1 MKKDETNKTQ
11 VPAASTNTPVKSNK
25 KTKMVKAKVPSLF
38 KKKYTKERLE
48 KRIYKR
54 IYVPADKT
62 FIQGL
67 FKETEKNKKGV
78 ALYSIPKETMLEKKE
93 QSRLKSIAKEIRSQK
108 GRIRWVPLIAAVS
121 TIALIAI
128 LFTAFKNRI
137 IKRAIQNTCE
147 SIFEAKCDI
156 DRVDFRLF
164 AASFRLDG
172 LQIANKDEPMKN
184 LFSLDTII
192 LDFDLTQ
199 ALRGRFITDEVKV
212 SGMATNTDRTYSG
225 DISAKLAAKKAKA
238 KAKGDSAFIKEIK
251 SRSNAALDSM
261 KNSVQGVFDEYNP
274 ETIIKN
280 CYSNMKSPELA
291 KTTQEQVKVLLEK
304 YKGKKDELTTE
315 VQDVQKLVEDCQ
327 KIDLNAIKTNPVKL
341 KEAIETIDSAYKKVE
356 ALKTK
361 TTQSVNDI
369 KKDAATVKA
378 LSSDIQ
384 KAIAADT
391 ALISK
396 EINKITSINI
406 NDGKKFISGTLNGAA
421 YQMLGKYYPYAMKLV
436 DYLLEMKKSSSS
448 AEKEPTEKEKL
459 NSMLGERAKGLNI
472 YYRGNPPKFWIKK
485 LHVSGFNFA
494 LNMTDISSD
503 MDAVGRPAIGEF
515 KIAIKEID
523 HTGTVTVDTRT
534 NTTEPL
540 VDVRYV
546 CDKLPLSLTT
556 ASFGAEGLPGVPS
569 LTQSKST
576 LDFDL
581 AIWDA
586 DGFNITGTGKFTD
599 MVLIAAPFTPEFISN
614 IYMNTLAKMKAM
626 MLSVQI
632 GYRASSGLNVG
643 LDTDI
648 DKQFMAAL
656 KEELKNQLS
665 VLKKDVEKQMNE
677 KINEYTGG
685 AISEIGSFDDI
696 YATITDYSNTS
707 NKFKDQLEAKKKQAN
722 DYLTG
727 KANEAIDSAKNNA
740 KGYLKGILKP

>member
-1 MKKDETNKTQ
+1 MKKDDTTKTMAPEKQ
-11 VPAASTNTPVKSNK
+11 SKVPAK
-25 KTKMVKAKVPSLF
+25 KQSKLAKAKVPSIF
-38 KKKYTKERLE
+38 KKKYTKKALE
-48 KRIYKR
+48 KRVYKR

-62 FIQGL
+62 FIQSL
-67 FKETEKNKKGV
+67 FKETGKNKKGV
-78 ALYSIPKETMLEKKE
+78 ALYSIPQETLLEKKD
-93 QSRLKSIAKEIRSQK
+93 QTKLKTIAKEIRSQK

-121 TIALIAI
+121 TIAIIAI
-128 LFTAFKNRI
+128 LFTTFKNRI

-199 ALRGRFITDEVKV
+199 ALRGRFITDEVRV

-225 DISAKLAAKKAKA
+225 DISAKLAAKKAK
-238 KAKGDSAFIKEIK
+238 KQDSAFVKEIK
-251 SRSNAALDSM
+251 ARSNAALDSM
-261 KNSVQGVFDEYNP
+261 KGSVQGLFDEYNP

-280 CYSNMKSPELA
+280 CYANMESPELA
-291 KTTQEQVKVLLEK
+291 KKTEAQVKELSAK
-304 YKGKKDELTTE
+304 YMAKKDELATE
-315 VQDVQKLVEDCQ
+315 IQDVQKLVEDCQ
-327 KIDLNAIKTNPVKL
+327 KIDMEAIKTNPVKL
-341 KEAIETIDSAYKKVE
+341 KEAISTIDSAYKKVE
-356 ALKTK
+356 SLKTK
-361 TTQSVNDI
+361 TTTEVNAI
-369 KKDAATVKA
+369 KKDAATVKT
-378 LSSDIQ
+378 LSNDIQ
-384 KAIAADT
+384 KAIKHDS

-406 NDGKKFISGTLNGAA
+406 NDGKKFISGTLDGAA
-421 YQMLGKYYPYAMKLV
+421 YQLLGKYYPYAMKLV
-436 DYLLEMKKSSSS
+436 DYLMEMKNSPK
-448 AEKEPTEKEKL
+448 EENEPTEKEKL
-459 NSMLGERAKGLNI
+459 NALLKPRAKGKNI
-472 YYRGNPPKFWIKK
+472 WYRGNPPKFWIKK
-485 LHVSGFNFA
+485 LLVSGFNFS
-494 LNMTDISSD
+494 LNMTDIASD

-515 KIAIKEID
+515 KIAIKDID

-534 NTTEPL
+534 NTKEPI

-546 CDKLPLSLTT
+546 CDKFPLALPTSF
-556 ASFGAEGLPGVPS
+556 FGAEGVPGVPS

-599 MVLIAAPFTPEFISN
+599 MILTAAPFTPEFISN
-614 IYMNTLAKMKAM
+614 IYINTLAKMKAM

-632 GYRASSGLNVG
+632 GYRSSSGLNLG

-648 DKQFMAAL
+648 DKQFIAAL
-656 KEELKNQLS
+656 KEELKNQLG
-665 VLKKDVEKQMNE
+665 VLKKSVEEEMNK
-677 KINEYTGG
+677 KINELTGG
-685 AISEIGSFDDI
+685 AVTEIGSFDDI

-722 DYLTG
+722 DYING
-727 KANEAIDSAKNNA
+727 KTNEAIESAKS
-740 KGYLKGILKP
+740 KSKDYLKGMLKQ

>member
-1 MKKDETNKTQ
+1 MKKDDTTKTMAPEKQ
-11 VPAASTNTPVKSNK
+11 SKVPAK
-25 KTKMVKAKVPSLF
+25 KQPKLAKAKVPSIF
-38 KKKYTKERLE
+38 KKKYTKKALE
-48 KRIYKR
+48 KRVYKR

-62 FIQGL
+62 FIQSL
-67 FKETEKNKKGV
+67 FKETGKNKKGV
-78 ALYSIPKETMLEKKE
+78 ALYSIPQETLLEKKD
-93 QSRLKSIAKEIRSQK
+93 QTKLKTIAKEIRSQK

-121 TIALIAI
+121 TIAIIAI
-128 LFTAFKNRI
+128 LFTTFKNRI

-199 ALRGRFITDEVKV
+199 ALRGRFITDEVRV

-225 DISAKLAAKKAKA
+225 DISAKLAAKKAK
-238 KAKGDSAFIKEIK
+238 KQDSAFVKEIK
-251 SRSNAALDSM
+251 ARSNAALDSM
-261 KNSVQGVFDEYNP
+261 KGSVQGLFDEYNP

-280 CYSNMKSPELA
+280 CYANMESPELA
-291 KTTQEQVKVLLEK
+291 KKTEAQVKELSAK
-304 YKGKKDELTTE
+304 YMAKKDELATE
-315 VQDVQKLVEDCQ
+315 IQDVQKLVEDCQ
-327 KIDLNAIKTNPVKL
+327 KIDLEAIKTNPVKL
-341 KEAIETIDSAYKKVE
+341 KEAISTIDSAYKKVE
-356 ALKTK
+356 SLKTK
-361 TTQSVNDI
+361 TTTEVNAI
-369 KKDAATVKA
+369 KKDAATVKT
-378 LSSDIQ
+378 LSNDIQ
-384 KAIAADT
+384 KAIKHDS

-406 NDGKKFISGTLNGAA
+406 NDGKKFISGTLDGAA
-421 YQMLGKYYPYAMKLV
+421 YQLLGKYYPYAMKLV
-436 DYLLEMKKSSSS
+436 DYLMEMKNSPKE
-448 AEKEPTEKEKL
+448 EKEPTEKEKL
-459 NSMLGERAKGLNI
+459 NALLKPRAKGKNI
-472 YYRGNPPKFWIKK
+472 WYRGNPPKFWIKK
-485 LHVSGFNFA
+485 LLVSGFNFS
-494 LNMTDISSD
+494 LNMTDIASD

-515 KIAIKEID
+515 KIAIKDID

-534 NTTEPL
+534 NTKEPI

-546 CDKLPLSLTT
+546 CDKLPLALPTSF
-556 ASFGAEGLPGVPS
+556 FGAEGVPGVPS

-599 MVLIAAPFTPEFISN
+599 MILTAAPFTPEFISN
-614 IYMNTLAKMKAM
+614 IYINTLAKMKAM

-632 GYRASSGLNVG
+632 GYRSSSGLNLG

-648 DKQFMAAL
+648 DKQFIAAL
-656 KEELKNQLS
+656 KEELKNQLG
-665 VLKKDVEKQMNE
+665 VLKKSVEEEMNR
-677 KINEYTGG
+677 KINELTGG
-685 AISEIGSFDDI
+685 AVTEIGSFDDI
-696 YATITDYSNTS
+696 YETITDYSNTS

-722 DYLTG
+722 DYING
-727 KANEAIDSAKNNA
+727 KTNEAIESAKS
-740 KGYLKGILKP
+740 KSKDYLKGMLKQ

>member
-1 MKKDETNKTQ
+1 MKKDDTTKTMAPEKQ
-11 VPAASTNTPVKSNK
+11 SKVPAK
-25 KTKMVKAKVPSLF
+25 KQPKLAKAKVPSIF
-38 KKKYTKERLE
+38 KKKYTKKALE
-48 KRIYKR
+48 KRVYKR

-62 FIQGL
+62 FIQNL
-67 FKETEKNKKGV
+67 FKETGKNKKGV
-78 ALYSIPKETMLEKKE
+78 ALYSIPQKTLLEKKD
-93 QSRLKSIAKEIRSQK
+93 QTKLKTIAKEIRSQK

-121 TIALIAI
+121 TIAIIAI
-128 LFTAFKNRI
+128 LFTTFKNRI

-199 ALRGRFITDEVKV
+199 ALRGRFITDEVRV

-225 DISAKLAAKKAKA
+225 DISAKLAAKKAK
-238 KAKGDSAFIKEIK
+238 KQDSAFVKEIK
-251 SRSNAALDSM
+251 ARSNAALDSM
-261 KNSVQGVFDEYNP
+261 KGSVQGLFDEYNP

-280 CYSNMKSPELA
+280 CYANMESPELA
-291 KTTQEQVKVLLEK
+291 KKTEAQVKELSAK
-304 YKGKKDELTTE
+304 YMAKKDELATE
-315 VQDVQKLVEDCQ
+315 IQDVQKLVEDCQ
-327 KIDLNAIKTNPVKL
+327 KIDMEAIKTNPVKL
-341 KEAIETIDSAYKKVE
+341 KEAISTIDSAYKKVE
-356 ALKTK
+356 SLKTK
-361 TTQSVNDI
+361 TTTEVNEI
-369 KKDAATVKA
+369 KKDAATVKT
-378 LSSDIQ
+378 LSNDIQ
-384 KAIAADT
+384 KAIKHDS

-406 NDGKKFISGTLNGAA
+406 NDGKKFISGTLDGAA
-421 YQMLGKYYPYAMKLV
+421 YQLLGKYYPYAMKLV
-436 DYLLEMKKSSSS
+436 DYLMEMKNSPKE
-448 AEKEPTEKEKL
+448 EKEPTEKEKL
-459 NSMLGERAKGLNI
+459 NALLKPRAKGKNI
-472 YYRGNPPKFWIKK
+472 WYRGNPPKFWIKK
-485 LHVSGFNFA
+485 LLVSGFNFS
-494 LNMTDISSD
+494 LNMTDIASD

-515 KIAIKEID
+515 KIAIKDID

-534 NTTEPL
+534 NTKEPI

-546 CDKLPLSLTT
+546 CDKLPLALPTSF
-556 ASFGAEGLPGVPS
+556 FGAEGVPGVPS

-599 MVLIAAPFTPEFISN
+599 MILTAAPFTPEFISN
-614 IYMNTLAKMKAM
+614 IYINTLAKMKAM

-632 GYRASSGLNVG
+632 GYRNSSGLNLG

-648 DKQFMAAL
+648 DKQFIAAL
-656 KEELKNQLS
+656 KEELKNQLG
-665 VLKKDVEKQMNE
+665 VLKKSVEEEMNK
-677 KINEYTGG
+677 KINELTGG
-685 AISEIGSFDDI
+685 AVTEIGSFDDI

-722 DYLTG
+722 DYING
-727 KANEAIDSAKNNA
+727 KTNEAIESAKS
-740 KGYLKGILKP
+740 KSKDYLKGMLKQ

>member
-1 MKKDETNKTQ
+1 MKKDDTTKTMTPEKQ
-11 VPAASTNTPVKSNK
+11 SKVPAK
-25 KTKMVKAKVPSLF
+25 KQPKLAKAKVPSIF
-38 KKKYTKERLE
+38 KKKYTKKALE
-48 KRIYKR
+48 KRVYKR

-62 FIQGL
+62 FIQSL
-67 FKETEKNKKGV
+67 FKETGKNKKGV
-78 ALYSIPKETMLEKKE
+78 ALYSIPQETLLEKKD
-93 QSRLKSIAKEIRSQK
+93 QTKLKTIAKEIRSQK

-121 TIALIAI
+121 TIAIIAI
-128 LFTAFKNRI
+128 LFTTFKNRI

-199 ALRGRFITDEVKV
+199 ALRGRFITDEVRV

-225 DISAKLAAKKAKA
+225 DISAKLAAKKAK
-238 KAKGDSAFIKEIK
+238 KQDSAFVKEIK
-251 SRSNAALDSM
+251 ARSNAALDSM
-261 KNSVQGVFDEYNP
+261 KGSVQGLFDEYNP

-280 CYSNMKSPELA
+280 CYANMESPELA
-291 KTTQEQVKVLLEK
+291 KKTEAQVKELSAK
-304 YKGKKDELTTE
+304 YMAKKDELATE
-315 VQDVQKLVEDCQ
+315 IQDVQKLVEDCQ
-327 KIDLNAIKTNPVKL
+327 KIDLEAIKTNPVKL
-341 KEAIETIDSAYKKVE
+341 KEAISTIDSAYKKVE
-356 ALKTK
+356 SLKTK
-361 TTQSVNDI
+361 TTTEVNAI
-369 KKDAATVKA
+369 KKDAATVKT
-378 LSSDIQ
+378 LSNDIQ
-384 KAIAADT
+384 KAIKHDS

-406 NDGKKFISGTLNGAA
+406 NDGKKFISGTLDGAA
-421 YQMLGKYYPYAMKLV
+421 YQLLGKYYPYAMKLV
-436 DYLLEMKKSSSS
+436 DYLMEMKNSPKE
-448 AEKEPTEKEKL
+448 EKEPTEKEKL
-459 NSMLGERAKGLNI
+459 NALLKPRAKGKNI
-472 YYRGNPPKFWIKK
+472 WYRGNPPKFWIKK
-485 LHVSGFNFA
+485 LLVSGFNFS
-494 LNMTDISSD
+494 LNMTDIASD

-515 KIAIKEID
+515 KIAIKDID

-534 NTTEPL
+534 NTKEPI

-546 CDKLPLSLTT
+546 CDKLPLALPTSF
-556 ASFGAEGLPGVPS
+556 FGAEGVPGVPS

-599 MVLIAAPFTPEFISN
+599 MILTAAPFTPEFISN
-614 IYMNTLAKMKAM
+614 IYINTLAKMKAM

-632 GYRASSGLNVG
+632 GYRSSSGLNLG

-648 DKQFMAAL
+648 DKQFIAAL
-656 KEELKNQLS
+656 KEELKNQLG
-665 VLKKDVEKQMNE
+665 VLKKSVEEEMNR
-677 KINEYTGG
+677 KINELTGG
-685 AISEIGSFDDI
+685 AVTEIGSFDDI

-722 DYLTG
+722 DYING
-727 KANEAIDSAKNNA
+727 KTNEAIESAKS
-740 KGYLKGILKP
+740 KSKDYLKGMLKQ

>member
-1 MKKDETNKTQ
+1 MKKDDTTKTMAPEKQ
-11 VPAASTNTPVKSNK
+11 SKVPAK
-25 KTKMVKAKVPSLF
+25 KQPKLAKAKVPSIF
-38 KKKYTKERLE
+38 KKKYTKKALE
-48 KRIYKR
+48 KRVYKR

-62 FIQGL
+62 FIQSL
-67 FKETEKNKKGV
+67 FKETGKNKKGV
-78 ALYSIPKETMLEKKE
+78 ALYSIPQETLLEKKD
-93 QSRLKSIAKEIRSQK
+93 QTKLKTIAKEIRSQK

-121 TIALIAI
+121 TIAIIAI
-128 LFTAFKNRI
+128 LFTTFKNRI

-199 ALRGRFITDEVKV
+199 ALRGRFITDEVRV

-225 DISAKLAAKKAKA
+225 DISAKLAAKKAK
-238 KAKGDSAFIKEIK
+238 KQDSAFVKEIK
-251 SRSNAALDSM
+251 ARSNAALDSM
-261 KNSVQGVFDEYNP
+261 KGSVQGLFDEYNP

-280 CYSNMKSPELA
+280 CYANMESPELA
-291 KTTQEQVKVLLEK
+291 KKTEAQVKELSAK
-304 YKGKKDELTTE
+304 YMAKKDELATE
-315 VQDVQKLVEDCQ
+315 IQDVQKLVEDCQ
-327 KIDLNAIKTNPVKL
+327 KIDLEAIKTNPVKL
-341 KEAIETIDSAYKKVE
+341 KEAISTIDSAYKKVE
-356 ALKTK
+356 SLKTK
-361 TTQSVNDI
+361 TTTEVNAI
-369 KKDAATVKA
+369 KKDAATVKT
-378 LSSDIQ
+378 LSNDIQ
-384 KAIAADT
+384 KAIKHDS

-406 NDGKKFISGTLNGAA
+406 NDGKKFISGTLDGAA
-421 YQMLGKYYPYAMKLV
+421 YQLLGKYYPYAMKLV
-436 DYLLEMKKSSSS
+436 DYLMEMKNSPKE
-448 AEKEPTEKEKL
+448 EKEPTEKEKL
-459 NSMLGERAKGLNI
+459 NALLKPRAKGKNI
-472 YYRGNPPKFWIKK
+472 WYRGNPPKVWIKK
-485 LHVSGFNFA
+485 LLVSGFNFS
-494 LNMTDISSD
+494 LNMTDIASD

-515 KIAIKEID
+515 KIAIKDID

-534 NTTEPL
+534 NTKEPI

-546 CDKLPLSLTT
+546 CDKLPLALPTSF
-556 ASFGAEGLPGVPS
+556 FGAEGVSGVPS

-599 MVLIAAPFTPEFISN
+599 MILTAAPFTPEFISN
-614 IYMNTLAKMKAM
+614 IYINTLAKMKAM

-632 GYRASSGLNVG
+632 GYRSSSGLNLG

-648 DKQFMAAL
+648 DKQFIAAL
-656 KEELKNQLS
+656 KEELKNQLG
-665 VLKKDVEKQMNE
+665 VLKKSVEEEMNK
-677 KINEYTGG
+677 KINELTGG
-685 AISEIGSFDDI
+685 AVTEIGSFDDI

-722 DYLTG
+722 DYING
-727 KANEAIDSAKNNA
+727 KTNEAIESAKS
-740 KGYLKGILKP
+740 KSKDYLKGMLKQ

>member
-1 MKKDETNKTQ
+1 MKKDDTTKTMAPEKQ
-11 VPAASTNTPVKSNK
+11 SKVPAK
-25 KTKMVKAKVPSLF
+25 KQPKLAKAKVPSIF
-38 KKKYTKERLE
+38 KKKYTKKALE
-48 KRIYKR
+48 KRVYKK

-62 FIQGL
+62 FIQSL
-67 FKETEKNKKGV
+67 FKETGKNKKGV
-78 ALYSIPKETMLEKKE
+78 ALYSIPQETLLEKKD
-93 QSRLKSIAKEIRSQK
+93 QTKLKTIAKEIRSQK

-121 TIALIAI
+121 TIAIIAI
-128 LFTAFKNRI
+128 LFTTFKNRI

-199 ALRGRFITDEVKV
+199 ALRGRFITDEVRV

-225 DISAKLAAKKAKA
+225 DISAKLAAKKAK
-238 KAKGDSAFIKEIK
+238 KQDSAFVKEIK
-251 SRSNAALDSM
+251 ARSNAALDSM
-261 KNSVQGVFDEYNP
+261 KGSVQGLFDEYNP

-280 CYSNMKSPELA
+280 CYANMESPELA
-291 KTTQEQVKVLLEK
+291 KKTEAQVKELSAK
-304 YKGKKDELTTE
+304 YMAKKDELTTE
-315 VQDVQKLVEDCQ
+315 IQDVQKLVEDCQ
-327 KIDLNAIKTNPVKL
+327 KIDLEAIKTNPVKL
-341 KEAIETIDSAYKKVE
+341 KEAISTIDSAYKKVE
-356 ALKTK
+356 SLKTK
-361 TTQSVNDI
+361 TTTEVNAI
-369 KKDAATVKA
+369 KKDAATVKT
-378 LSSDIQ
+378 LSNDIQ
-384 KAIAADT
+384 KAIKHDS

-406 NDGKKFISGTLNGAA
+406 NDGKKFISETLDGAA
-421 YQMLGKYYPYAMKLV
+421 YQLLGKYYPYAMKLV
-436 DYLLEMKKSSSS
+436 DYLMEMKNSPKE
-448 AEKEPTEKEKL
+448 EKEPTEKEKL
-459 NSMLGERAKGLNI
+459 NALLKPRAKGKNI
-472 YYRGNPPKFWIKK
+472 WYRGNPPKVWIKK
-485 LHVSGFNFA
+485 LLVSGFNFS
-494 LNMTDISSD
+494 LNMTDIASD

-515 KIAIKEID
+515 KIAIKDID

-534 NTTEPL
+534 NTKEPI

-546 CDKLPLSLTT
+546 CDKLPLALPTSF
-556 ASFGAEGLPGVPS
+556 FGAEGVPGVPS

-599 MVLIAAPFTPEFISN
+599 MILTAAPFTPEFISN
-614 IYMNTLAKMKAM
+614 IYINTLAKMKAM

-632 GYRASSGLNVG
+632 GYRSSSGLNLG

-648 DKQFMAAL
+648 DKQFIAAL
-656 KEELKNQLS
+656 KEELKNQLG
-665 VLKKDVEKQMNE
+665 VLKKSVEEEMNK
-677 KINEYTGG
+677 KINELTGG
-685 AISEIGSFDDI
+685 AVTEIGSFDDI

-722 DYLTG
+722 DYING
-727 KANEAIDSAKNNA
+727 KTNEAIESAKS
-740 KGYLKGILKP
+740 KSKDYLKGMLKQ